1 VFILRQKYEM
11 IVITGAAG
19 FIGSAFISYLNE
31 KGIYN
36 AVPADHFNKPS
47 KMQNLAWKHH
57 GTPVEASDLMTFLH
71 QEAAEV
77 SGIIHL
83 GGKAGY
89 FHQDWDSH
97 KLSHLTT
104 GQALWHF
111 CTEMNIPFL
120 FAGSGAVYG
129 SGEFGF
135 SDRADHSFLLKPE
148 HPYTRMRLEFDN
160 WALRQEKSPPFWASL
175 RMFNVYGPNEYHKGE
190 NASIIY
196 KNYNNIL
203 ASGQVELFA
212 SHKREFP
219 NGGMKRDFVYIKDVV
234 SMIYHLFNQ
243 QPESGIY
250 NICSGT
256 SHSFLEAAQMTFK
269 VLGLEERISFREMP
283 ESIRDVFPYNS
294 EADISKLRLAGYQQ
308 PTVTLEDGIAD
319 YIRRFLQ
326 KGEYY

>member
-1 VFILRQKYEM
+1 M

-31 KGIYN
+31 KGVYDTIP
-36 AVPADHFNKPS
+36 VDHFNKPS

-57 GTPVEASDLMTFLH
+57 GIPVDADALMTFLQH
-71 QEAAEV
+71 RAAEV

-89 FHQDWDSH
+89 FHQDWRIH
-97 KLSHLTT
+97 REAHLANCR
-104 GQALWHF
+104 ALWEF
-111 CTEMNIPFL
+111 CTQHQIPFA
-120 FAGSGAVYG
+120 FASSGAVYG
-129 SGEFGF
+129 SGEHGF
-135 SDRADHSFLLKPE
+135 SDSAECSFCLKPS
-148 HPYTRMRLEFDN
+148 HPYTQMRLEFDN
-160 WALRQEKSPPFWASL
+160 WALRQDNRPPFWASL

-203 ASGQVELFA
+203 ASGKVELFA
-212 SHKREFP
+212 SHKEGFP

-234 SMIYHLFNQ
+234 SMIYYLFKQ

-250 NICSGT
+250 NIGSGT
-256 SHSFLEAAQMTFK
+256 SHSFLEATKMTFK
-269 VLGLEERISFREMP
+269 VLGLEEKISFREIP
-283 ESIRDVFPYNS
+283 ESIRDVFPYDS
-294 EADISKLRLAGYQQ
+294 EADISKIRLAGYQQ
-308 PTVTLEDGIAD
+308 PMISLEDGITD
-319 YIRRFLQ
+319 YIQRFLQ